1 MGALE
6 GWQAAYVAV
15 TMALGDSVD
24 DNGLSPAAADLARTL
39 RSGSRDAR
47 VRALAAALSE
57 VALGVEAM
65 EVS

>member
-15 TMALGDSVD
+15 TVALGDPVD
-24 DNGLSPAAADLARTL
+24 EDGLSPAAADLARTL
-39 RSGSRDAR
+39 RSGSREAR

-57 VALGVEAM
+57 IALAVEAM
-65 EVS
+65 EAS